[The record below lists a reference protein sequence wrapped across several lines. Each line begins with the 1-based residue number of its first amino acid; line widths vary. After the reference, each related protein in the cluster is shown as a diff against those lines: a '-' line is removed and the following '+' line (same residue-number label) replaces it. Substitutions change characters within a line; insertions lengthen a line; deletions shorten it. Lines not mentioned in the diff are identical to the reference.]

1 MIEVDEKGS
10 NLMPDENAPETPS
23 QPQAPATKPTA
34 SLAAA
39 PPASAPPAAATS
51 STETPAAPVAKAPA
65 TTPTPVA
72 KPPATPT
79 SAPAAAASTAAAP
92 AATAVATEPEAPAP
106 PKVKPKKATQR
117 ACDEKDAKGK
127 LCCGHLKRW
136 YDYPKEIEALVGK
149 QAEIYRC
156 EFCQTIYKPDRSKMP
171 HSYTLRY

>member
-1 MIEVDEKGS
+1 MSDD
-10 NLMPDENAPETPS
+10 NTPETPP
-23 QPQAPATKPTA
+23 QPQAPATTPAA
-34 SLAAA
+34 S
-39 PPASAPPAAATS
+39 PASA
-51 STETPAAPVAKAPA
+51 AP
-65 TTPTPVA
+65 T
-72 KPPATPT
+72 
-79 SAPAAAASTAAAP
+79 
-92 AATAVATEPEAPAP
+92 ATAVATEPEAPAP

-149 QAEIYRC
+149 KAEVYRC

>member
-1 MIEVDEKGS
+1 M
-10 NLMPDENAPETPS
+10 
-23 QPQAPATKPTA
+23 
-34 SLAAA
+34 
-39 PPASAPPAAATS
+39 
-51 STETPAAPVAKAPA
+51 
-65 TTPTPVA
+65 
-72 KPPATPT
+72 
-79 SAPAAAASTAAAP
+79 
-92 AATAVATEPEAPAP
+92 PAP

-156 EFCQTIYKPDRSKMP
+156 EFCQTIYKPDRSKTP

>member
-1 MIEVDEKGS
+1 
-10 NLMPDENAPETPS
+10 MPDEKAPETPS
-23 QPQAPATKPTA
+23 QPNAPAK
-34 SLAAA
+34 
-39 PPASAPPAAATS
+39 PPAAATS
-51 STETPAAPVAKAPA
+51 STETPATPVAKAPA
-65 TTPTPVA
+65 TTPAPAA
-72 KPPATPT
+72 KPAATPA
-79 SAPAAAASTAAAP
+79 SAPAAVASTAAAP
-92 AATAVATEPEAPAP
+92 AASAVATEPEAPAP

-156 EFCQTIYKPDRSKMP
+156 EFCQTIYKPDRSKTP

>member
-1 MIEVDEKGS
+1 
-10 NLMPDENAPETPS
+10 MPDENAPETPS
-23 QPQAPATKPTA
+23 QPQAPAT
-34 SLAAA
+34 
-39 PPASAPPAAATS
+39 
-51 STETPAAPVAKAPA
+51 TPAAVARCRSAGSCDLRRRRLPAAPAAKAPA
-65 TTPTPVA
+65 TTSAPAA
-72 KPPATPT
+72 KLPATPA
-79 SAPAAAASTAAAP
+79 SAPAAAASAAAAP
-92 AATAVATEPEAPAP
+92 TATAVATEPEAPAP

-149 QAEIYRC
+149 KAEVYRC

>member
-1 MIEVDEKGS
+1 MIEVDKKGS

-34 SLAAA
+34 SPAAA
-39 PPASAPPAAATS
+39 PPAAAAS

-65 TTPTPVA
+65 TTPAPAA
-72 KPPATPT
+72 KPPAATA
-79 SAPAAAASTAAAP
+79 SAPAASASTAAAP
-92 AATAVATEPEAPAP
+92 AATAVATEPEVSAP